1 MATTFNTKSRILI
14 AADSAANAS
23 LVKKLLEDEFGTIAI
38 STNPERI
45 VEEYQ
50 EAQPD
55 VLVLAFNGMDKSQRY
70 CLGLYRLGSEIQ
82 QRPIRIIMLCTKE
95 EVRHAYVLCRDGLFD
110 DYVLFWP
117 VSNDA
122 PRLLMAVHH
131 ATHELASMATQQP
144 RAVEFLAQARRL
156 AELETL
162 LQERIAA
169 DDASL
174 ASTNTA
180 LKNTEHDIS
189 VALDGFSRR
198 ITSGG
203 MHGMLEVKDAAGL
216 KSEFAH
222 FRREAISA
230 PLEALTQSVQPL
242 ARQAEQFRASCTPY
256 MESMRALS
264 ALADRVQPTLLVID
278 DDEFQCKLVAKAL
291 EAQNYER
298 AFAHSGRDAL
308 AILRRLRPD
317 LILLDVIMPLMDG
330 IEMARQIR
338 LVNWLANIPIIMLT
352 GRSDKDTV
360 HECLKAGA
368 KDYIVKP
375 FDRSTLV
382 ARVAH
387 ALGTAPTGT

>member
-1 MATTFNTKSRILI
+1 
-14 AADSAANAS
+14 
-23 LVKKLLEDEFGTIAI
+23 
-38 STNPERI
+38 
-45 VEEYQ
+45 
-50 EAQPD
+50 
-55 VLVLAFNGMDKSQRY
+55 
-70 CLGLYRLGSEIQ
+70 
-82 QRPIRIIMLCTKE
+82 
-95 EVRHAYVLCRDGLFD
+95 
-110 DYVLFWP
+110 
-117 VSNDA
+117 
-122 PRLLMAVHH
+122 
-131 ATHELASMATQQP
+131 
-144 RAVEFLAQARRL
+144 
-156 AELETL
+156 
-162 LQERIAA
+162 
-169 DDASL
+169 
-174 ASTNTA
+174 
-180 LKNTEHDIS
+180 

-198 ITSGG
+198 ITIGG

-256 MESMRALS
+256 MES
-264 ALADRVQPTLLVID
+264 RVQPTLLVID

-291 EAQNYER
+291 EAQNYEL

-368 KDYIVKP
+368 NDYIVKP

>member
-23 LVKKLLEDEFGTIAI
+23 LVKKLLEDEFGTMAI
-38 STNPERI
+38 PTNPVRFVDES
-45 VEEYQ
+45 Q

-55 VLVLAFNGMDKSQRY
+55 VLVLAFNGMNKSQRY

-222 FRREAISA
+222 FRREAIRA
-230 PLEALTQSVQPL
+230 PIGALTQTVQP
-242 ARQAEQFRASCTPY
+242 P
-256 MESMRALS
+256 ALYNTEPC
-264 ALADRVQPTLLVID
+264 R
-278 DDEFQCKLVAKAL
+278 
-291 EAQNYER
+291 
-298 AFAHSGRDAL
+298 SG
-308 AILRRLRPD
+308 
-317 LILLDVIMPLMDG
+317 
-330 IEMARQIR
+330 
-338 LVNWLANIPIIMLT
+338 NT
-352 GRSDKDTV
+352 
-360 HECLKAGA
+360 
-368 KDYIVKP
+368 
-375 FDRSTLV
+375 
-382 ARVAH
+382 
-387 ALGTAPTGT
+387 